1 MKTKNNTLVWH
12 LDARLDSLQLL
23 RIVLNDRT
31 TRIDF
36 GYQSNPKYDFGWW
49 INIFPETHLISSAS
63 DRKFR
68 MQDQQGMVV
77 APNRFHLEA
86 RTDWHFFTLYFA
98 PLPIMDQSISLIE
111 SEEPDEDNFNMKNI
125 SLKLADA
132 LFMKID

>member
-68 MQDQQGMVV
+68 MQDQKEWWS
-77 APNRFHLEA
+77 H
-86 RTDWHFFTLYFA
+86 
-98 PLPIMDQSISLIE
+98 PIDFI
-111 SEEPDEDNFNMKNI
+111 
-125 SLKLADA
+125 
-132 LFMKID
+132 